1 MNLKRIYD
9 LVIRPWPPITSVGE
23 LGDFIDEQSCF
34 VSQKG
39 IYEYSRARAGHYA
52 KVLFREPE
60 FIEAV
65 DRARWRAYPLGLAMV
80 AELVEGALR
89 PQAGNDHLRQLAA
102 LRALVLSV
110 FDRYPVP
117 TTLTEDYWRGARR
130 QLERRLDHI
139 GLHAP
144 KFAKDIPAP
153 FAKDYFDLM
162 PIHKKLKMNEAPTI
176 HNYLRVTMCNIHEEL
191 SKRVDAVAVSDQLR
205 AHAS

>member
-9 LVIRPWPPITSVGE
+9 LVIRPWPPITGLGE
-23 LGDFIDEQSCF
+23 LADFIDEQSAF

-52 KVLFREPE
+52 KVLFKEPE
-60 FIEAV
+60 FIAAV

-80 AELVEGALR
+80 AELVEGVLR
-89 PQAGNDHLRQLAA
+89 PQAGDDRLHQLGA
-102 LRALVLSV
+102 LRALALSV

-117 TTLTEDYWRGARR
+117 STLSEGDWRAERHELARR
-130 QLERRLDHI
+130 LEHI
-139 GLHAP
+139 GLHAL

-153 FAKDYFDLM
+153 FAKAYFDIM

-176 HNYLRVTMCNIHEEL
+176 HNYLRVTMCNIHDEFT
-191 SKRVDAVAVSDQLR
+191 KRVDAVAVSAQLR
-205 AHAS
+205 AYAS